1 MGQFNCDFASSII
14 KTDIHAIKSIFLGKK
29 AYLDVLAGYD
39 KDGNY
44 VKDTHI
50 RMKGVSGASIMYKAN
65 PDHLLNHNETIDAV
79 VDIYEEL
86 YDGKAVTFDLCC
98 GGNKCSFEFTKKYV
112 NQE

>member
-50 RMKGVSGASIMYKAN
+50 RMKGVS
-65 PDHLLNHNETIDAV
+65 
-79 VDIYEEL
+79 
-86 YDGKAVTFDLCC
+86 
-98 GGNKCSFEFTKKYV
+98 
-112 NQE
+112 